1 MTYVDVDKV
10 GRLVLPKEIR
20 ERYGIF
26 RGGRLELVDTGDG
39 MLLTPQIVATA
50 VTHLANGFPVLKT
63 PANESEPAS
72 SGAMDDTDLSEL
84 IASSRAERDARNLN
98 SVSETE

>member
-1 MTYVDVDKV
+1 MIYIDVDKV
-10 GRLVLPKEIR
+10 GRLVLPKEVR
-20 ERYGIF
+20 ERYGIV

-39 MLLTPQIVATA
+39 MLLTPQVVATP

-63 PANESEPAS
+63 PANEPAS
-72 SGAMDDTDLSEL
+72 GGAMDDTDLSEL